1 MSMPRLHWGSRG
13 TAPLIPYIGAIWR
26 WVENF
31 KIPPLYHTETTRYQ
45 LVELQNHSGNY
56 CRRDRGM
63 RRHCATSRKV
73 AGSIPDGAIGI
84 FTLTWSL
91 RPHYGSGVDL
101 ASNKNEYR
109 EYFLGVKAGGVESW
123 KPYHLNVLIVLK
135 SGTLNFLEPSGPVQG
150 LLCLFFFFFYC
161 GREIYFTPAEIQ
173 SPNHP
178 FRCLATKPIELSQF
192 PTLQHTQNI
201 LKMFSMRVMARFN

>member
-84 FTLTWSL
+84 FTLTWSF

-150 LLCLFFFFFYC
+150 LLCLFFFIVEEKYILHLPRYKARIIHSVVWPPNRLSYPGSLHYNTRKIFWKCFQC
-161 GREIYFTPAEIQ
+161 G
-173 SPNHP
+173 
-178 FRCLATKPIELSQF
+178 
-192 PTLQHTQNI
+192 
-201 LKMFSMRVMARFN
+201 